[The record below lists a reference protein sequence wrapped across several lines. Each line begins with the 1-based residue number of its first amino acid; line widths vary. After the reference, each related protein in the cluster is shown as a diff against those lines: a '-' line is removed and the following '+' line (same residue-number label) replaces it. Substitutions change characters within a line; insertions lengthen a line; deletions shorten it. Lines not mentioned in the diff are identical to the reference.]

1 MDDYDSQSLLLISP
15 LGPEQET
22 LLDVADEGLP
32 RQRLLRL
39 RRLHPLLRAALSV
52 NHRWDQ
58 AGKVCGA
65 VSSISPQLEHR
76 HRLVVSVWIIAES
89 TRTASRRCKV
99 MKGPMAAGDLS
110 NHLLR
115 GLYLHLGLVVVL
127 LHLRVHRPC
136 PVERLRQE
144 RTWEVSGDEEIND
157 LPGSIPCFNNR
168 QVPAQSVAEQVPRS
182 VDAVQTDLLLR

>member
-1 MDDYDSQSLLLISP
+1 M
-15 LGPEQET
+15 
-22 LLDVADEGLP
+22 
-32 RQRLLRL
+32 
-39 RRLHPLLRAALSV
+39 
-52 NHRWDQ
+52 
-58 AGKVCGA
+58 
-65 VSSISPQLEHR
+65 
-76 HRLVVSVWIIAES
+76 VSVWIIAES

-99 MKGPMAAGDLS
+99 TKGAIAVGDLS
-110 NHLLR
+110 NHLLQ

-127 LHLRVHRPC
+127 LRLRVHRPC

-144 RTWEVSGDEEIND
+144 RTWEVSGDEEISD